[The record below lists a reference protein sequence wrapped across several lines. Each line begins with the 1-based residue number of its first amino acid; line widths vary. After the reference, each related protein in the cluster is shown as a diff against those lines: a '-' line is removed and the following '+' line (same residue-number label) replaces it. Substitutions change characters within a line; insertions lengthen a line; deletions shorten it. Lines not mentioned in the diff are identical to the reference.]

1 MIVVVT
7 GGRTFGEGPKAE
19 IQRFLL
25 REVLND
31 LHHGIGRA
39 EKGIDLL
46 IDGGADGAD
55 TLASGW
61 AQYHGVPGLTVAA
74 KWRTEG
80 AAAGP
85 LRNERMLRLAMR
97 LAPVMGGDLHVVAF
111 TGGNGT
117 DDCVRRAKALKLNV
131 IDHRGGEDR

>member
-7 GGRTFGEGPKAE
+7 GGRTFGEGSKGPTQKH
-19 IQRFLL
+19 LL

-31 LHHGIGRA
+31 MHHGVGRA

-46 IDGGADGAD
+46 MEGGARGAD
-55 TLASGW
+55 TVASVW
-61 AQYHGVPGLTVAA
+61 ALSHGIPNVTVAA
-74 KWRTEG
+74 KWDTEG

-85 LRNERMLRLAMR
+85 LRNERMLRLALR
-97 LAPVMGGDLHVVAF
+97 LWPVMGGDLHVVAF
-111 TGGNGT
+111 TGGIGT
-117 DDCVRRAKALKLNV
+117 DDCVRRAKALKINV